1 MGRRTTAFNN
11 GQILQCFFTEPQVS
25 TTTTGTR
32 TTPTETRTTPT
43 GTRTT
48 PTETRT
54 TPTGTRT
61 TPTGTRTTPTGTRT
75 TPTGTR
81 TTPTTGTHTIFSRT
95 KNRSSNLSFKESHGS
110 EDDEIFDVPSATG
123 FLAWAITCTL
133 AIILIILKKYLVKT
147 FHPCNQCNVESQPLP
162 DTQPTS
168 ADTQATAA
176 DTQATSAD
184 TQATSATSA
193 DTQPTSADTQPSVAI
208 PTINTPS
215 HSIATP
221 SSSFYDTPLQSATLS
236 TPSSTTVLVSPP
248 AKNTR
253 SKAKGK
259 VLFKL

>member
-1 MGRRTTAFNN
+1 MYIIIMNRCLNN
-11 GQILQCFFTEPQVS
+11 FCICSFILKSICDF
-25 TTTTGTR
+25 
-32 TTPTETRTTPT
+32 
-43 GTRTT
+43 
-48 PTETRT
+48 
-54 TPTGTRT
+54 
-61 TPTGTRTTPTGTRT
+61 
-75 TPTGTR
+75 
-81 TTPTTGTHTIFSRT
+81 
-95 KNRSSNLSFKESHGS
+95 L
-110 EDDEIFDVPSATG
+110 G

-168 ADTQATAA
+168 ADTQ
-176 DTQATSAD
+176 
-184 TQATSATSA
+184 
-193 DTQPTSADTQPSVAI
+193 PSVAI

-221 SSSFYDTPLQSATLS
+221 SSLFYDTPLQSATLS

>member
-1 MGRRTTAFNN
+1 MNRCLNN
-11 GQILQCFFTEPQVS
+11 FCICSFILKSICDF
-25 TTTTGTR
+25 
-32 TTPTETRTTPT
+32 
-43 GTRTT
+43 
-48 PTETRT
+48 
-54 TPTGTRT
+54 
-61 TPTGTRTTPTGTRT
+61 
-75 TPTGTR
+75 
-81 TTPTTGTHTIFSRT
+81 
-95 KNRSSNLSFKESHGS
+95 L
-110 EDDEIFDVPSATG
+110 G

-162 DTQPTS
+162 ETQPTS
-168 ADTQATAA
+168 ADNQATAADTQTTSA

-184 TQATSATSA
+184 TQATFATSA

>member
-1 MGRRTTAFNN
+1 MNRCLNN
-11 GQILQCFFTEPQVS
+11 FCICSFILISICDF
-25 TTTTGTR
+25 
-32 TTPTETRTTPT
+32 
-43 GTRTT
+43 
-48 PTETRT
+48 
-54 TPTGTRT
+54 
-61 TPTGTRTTPTGTRT
+61 
-75 TPTGTR
+75 
-81 TTPTTGTHTIFSRT
+81 
-95 KNRSSNLSFKESHGS
+95 L
-110 EDDEIFDVPSATG
+110 G

-168 ADTQATAA
+168 ADTQTTAA
-176 DTQATSAD
+176 DTQTTSAD
-184 TQATSATSA
+184 TQA
-193 DTQPTSADTQPSVAI
+193 TSADTQPSVAI

>member
-1 MGRRTTAFNN
+1 MNRCLNN
-11 GQILQCFFTEPQVS
+11 FCICSFILKSICDF
-25 TTTTGTR
+25 
-32 TTPTETRTTPT
+32 
-43 GTRTT
+43 
-48 PTETRT
+48 
-54 TPTGTRT
+54 
-61 TPTGTRTTPTGTRT
+61 
-75 TPTGTR
+75 
-81 TTPTTGTHTIFSRT
+81 
-95 KNRSSNLSFKESHGS
+95 L
-110 EDDEIFDVPSATG
+110 G

-168 ADTQATAA
+168 ADTQTTAADTQTTSA

-184 TQATSATSA
+184 TL
-193 DTQPTSADTQPSVAI
+193 PSVAI

>member
-1 MGRRTTAFNN
+1 MNRCLNN
-11 GQILQCFFTEPQVS
+11 FCICSFILKSICDF
-25 TTTTGTR
+25 
-32 TTPTETRTTPT
+32 
-43 GTRTT
+43 
-48 PTETRT
+48 
-54 TPTGTRT
+54 
-61 TPTGTRTTPTGTRT
+61 
-75 TPTGTR
+75 
-81 TTPTTGTHTIFSRT
+81 
-95 KNRSSNLSFKESHGS
+95 L
-110 EDDEIFDVPSATG
+110 G

-168 ADTQATAA
+168 ADTQTTAA
-176 DTQATSAD
+176 DTQTTSAD
-184 TQATSATSA
+184 TQA
-193 DTQPTSADTQPSVAI
+193 TSADTQPSVAI